1 MPQESFAVSIGY
13 PDVVAQNV
21 QHLVDR
27 IGAPAPGTTIAGVL
41 GSPVEATTI
50 AAAVQATKSQLG
62 NVDFSDVA
70 TNASAAAT
78 AGNALINAVGSS
90 TSGPIADIVETTKSQ
105 LGTVDFGQLAANVSA
120 VASKLVPTDFSN
132 LATKDDVR
140 QLRWLVLK
148 LWWLD
153 HMCRHVTH
161 EGAAQSVPAA
171 ALVGDLDVRNARGL
185 ANLTA
190 KQIEEWAGK
199 TLHEQFHLPLH
210 EYEKM
215 LGAFKPVAENL
226 ARQQASPTQSRTTSR
241 SS

>member
-1 MPQESFAVSIGY
+1 M
-13 PDVVAQNV
+13 VAPTPFFNV
-21 QHLVDR
+21 
-27 IGAPAPGTTIAGVL
+27 G
-41 GSPVEATTI
+41 
-50 AAAVQATKSQLG
+50 
-62 NVDFSDVA
+62 
-70 TNASAAAT
+70 
-78 AGNALINAVGSS
+78 
-90 TSGPIADIVETTKSQ
+90 
-105 LGTVDFGQLAANVSA
+105 VDFGPLITKLEAD
-120 VASKLVPTDFSN
+120 LVPIAKTADLQPLAKTAELQPLAKTAELQPLAKTTDLGT
-132 LATKDDVR
+132 LATKEDIR

-190 KQIEEWAGK
+190 QQIEEWAGK

>member
-1 MPQESFAVSIGY
+1 MPQESLVLSFGY

-21 QHLVDR
+21 QTLVDR

-41 GSPVEATTI
+41 GSPADATTM
-50 AAAVQATKSQLG
+50 AGAVQATKSQLESV
-62 NVDFSDVA
+62 NFSDVA
-70 TNASAAAT
+70 KNASAAAA
-78 AGNALINAVGSS
+78 AGNTLI
-90 TSGPIADIVETTKSQ
+90 DQ
-105 LGTVDFGQLAANVSA
+105 LSTVDFDQ
-120 VASKLVPTDFSN
+120 
-132 LATKDDVR
+132 LATKDDIR